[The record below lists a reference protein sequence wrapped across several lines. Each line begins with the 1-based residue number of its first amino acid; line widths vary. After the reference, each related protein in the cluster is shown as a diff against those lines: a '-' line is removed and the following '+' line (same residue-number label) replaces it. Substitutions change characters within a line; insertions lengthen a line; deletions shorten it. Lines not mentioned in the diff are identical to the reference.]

1 MKLFK
6 KMNKLRK
13 QKYAH
18 MIILI
23 LVLALE
29 SLVFVSIVIEEVN
42 AVIKV
47 DVVAFL
53 DVVIDEVVNEAEALV
68 AINSIN

>member
-1 MKLFK
+1 
-6 KMNKLRK
+6 
-13 QKYAH
+13 

-29 SLVFVSIVIEEVN
+29 SFVFVSIVIEEVN

-68 AINSIN
+68 AIN

>member
-1 MKLFK
+1 MKLLK

-18 MIILI
+18 LIILI
-23 LVLALE
+23 LVLVLE

-42 AVIKV
+42 AIIKV

-68 AINSIN
+68 AIN

>member
-1 MKLFK
+1 MKLLK

-23 LVLALE
+23 LVLVLE

-42 AVIKV
+42 AIIKV

-68 AINSIN
+68 AIN

>member
-1 MKLFK
+1 MKLLK

-29 SLVFVSIVIEEVN
+29 SLVFVSFVIEEVN

-68 AINSIN
+68 AIN

>member
-1 MKLFK
+1 MKLLK

-47 DVVAFL
+47 DVVALL
-53 DVVIDEVVNEAEALV
+53 DVVIDEVVNEDEALV
-68 AINSIN
+68 AIN